1 MSGKSSDK
9 LFVNRVISGG
19 SGLGKSRNHEF
30 KIFKTV
36 KHDSFLGTF
45 NFKTRPH
52 HKLSCPILCQFI
64 FSQMI
69 EPANEKSEFFDLI
82 KILRSESRGEYE
94 NREFQNFLSGR
105 VLSSLFFKMTD
116 TKIAILNQNNRSF

>member
-1 MSGKSSDK
+1 MSGKSLDK

-36 KHDSFLGTF
+36 KHDFFLGTF
-45 NFKTRPH
+45 NFKTKPH

-82 KILRSESRGEYE
+82 KILRSESRGESKTVNFRIFIRSGTFIAFFQNDRYE
-94 NREFQNFLSGR
+94 NCHSQPE
-105 VLSSLFFKMTD
+105 
-116 TKIAILNQNNRSF
+116 